1 LKEEEQEK
9 RTHLTEVGSL
19 DSLGTLALT
28 GGGDL
33 KVDASREAIAQ
44 VRLRVTRDGSEWD
57 NAM

>member
-33 KVDASREAIAQ
+33 RVDASREAIVVQ
-44 VRLRVTRDGSEWD
+44 VRLRVTRDDSE
-57 NAM
+57 